1 MTTAVE
7 TRPEEHVSTNGRH
20 DEVFHQFEDVDQQ
33 NESYIVGMWVFLVTE
48 VMFFGGLFTAYA
60 VYRWMYPGVFFDAH
74 QELNLR
80 LGFINT
86 TVLLTS
92 SLFMALAVHYAQ
104 LRNRKLQ
111 LFFLSLVVV
120 CAMGFLVIKGFEY
133 AEKFQHHHVPG
144 ATFHWDGAKP
154 EQAQLFFGLYF
165 AMTGLHGI
173 HVVLGAIM
181 MTIFII
187 LIATRSQCV
196 RSHVPLEMAGLYWHF
211 VDIVWIFL
219 FPLFYLIP
227 H

>member
-1 MTTAVE
+1 MAAVVE
-7 TRPEEHVSTNGRH
+7 TVHEEHMSSNGH
-20 DEVFHQFEDVDQQ
+20 HEVFHQFEDLEQQ

-48 VMFFGGLFTAYA
+48 VMFFGGLFLAYS

-74 QELNLR
+74 RELNLK

-111 LFFLSLVVV
+111 LFFLGLVLA
-120 CAMGFLVIKGFEY
+120 CALCFLVIKGFEY
-133 AEKFQHHHVPG
+133 SEKFQHHHFPG
-144 ATFHWDGAKP
+144 ATFHWDGPKP

-165 AMTGLHGI
+165 VMTGLHGI
-173 HVVLGAIM
+173 HVILGVIVMAILM
-181 MTIFII
+181 VM
-187 LIATRSQCV
+187 IAMRHRHV
-196 RSHVPLEMAGLYWHF
+196 RSHVTLEMAGLYWHF